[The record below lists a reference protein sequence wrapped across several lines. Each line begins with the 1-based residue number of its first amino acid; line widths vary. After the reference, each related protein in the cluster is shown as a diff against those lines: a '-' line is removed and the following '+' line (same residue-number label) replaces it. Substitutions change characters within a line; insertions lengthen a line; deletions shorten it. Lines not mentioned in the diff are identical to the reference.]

1 MTAWTEEEKDWL
13 ANEGRALT
21 VQAAAR
27 HLKRTYSSVAG
38 MRREMGLMRVYTP
51 KFWTEERDA
60 KLIEMY
66 AENVSRRD
74 ICRALNISVSS
85 LETRATL
92 LGITRPKSRDP
103 KPPRGQHC
111 PTCFI
116 GAEHMAGCPRPE
128 CRHYV
133 EPMEM
138 APQTLGGVGSRM
150 LVV

>member
-1 MTAWTEEEKDWL
+1 MTAWTEEDKDWL

-38 MRREMGLMRVYTP
+38 MRREMGLMRVYAP

-60 KLIEMY
+60 TLIEMY
-66 AENVSRRD
+66 TENASRRD
-74 ICRALNISVSS
+74 ICRALGISISA

-92 LGITRPKSRDP
+92 LGITRPKGRDP
-103 KPPRGQHC
+103 KPPRGAHC

-128 CRHYV
+128 CSHYA
-133 EPMEM
+133 EPMGRVEY
-138 APQTLGGVGSRM
+138 TLAGIGSA
-150 LVV
+150 L